1 MVVLSYSMVCLQLDA
16 ITVRQSP
23 LPVILLFVVF
33 VGLCDGVAQGAIFG
47 DVALLP
53 PKYTQVCLTPFPRP
67 SLPSAPVPQPQAFPH
82 SPRGCK
88 PLSHRQAKLECKTMF
103 VMMAPCALIGMVR

>member
-1 MVVLSYSMVCLQLDA
+1 MVMLFHSMVCLQLDA
-16 ITVRQSP
+16 VTVRQSP

-53 PKYTQVCLTPFPRP
+53 PKYTQVWCTP
-67 SLPSAPVPQPQAFPH
+67 SLGPPLPSRPFDPPPSLAP
-82 SPRGCK
+82 R
-88 PLSHRQAKLECKTMF
+88 PLSHLQNRLDCKII
-103 VMMAPCALIGMVR
+103 VVIMAACTWCALKQA